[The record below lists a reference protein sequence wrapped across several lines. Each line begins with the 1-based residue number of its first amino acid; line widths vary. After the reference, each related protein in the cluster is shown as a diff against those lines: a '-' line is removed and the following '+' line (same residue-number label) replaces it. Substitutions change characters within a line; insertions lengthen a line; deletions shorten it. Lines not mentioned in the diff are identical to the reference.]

1 VKRNLA
7 NRLLARPILGLTA
20 YVRAMTLSRAGTPAR
35 PQGPRETARLIEE
48 VARLKQELMQKDEL
62 LRRAQRMESVASLAG
77 AMAHDFNNLLTGIL
91 GYTRLLLDRV
101 GPGDPIRRQLAAIEN
116 SATRAADLTARLL
129 TFSGGTA
136 SRPAPSSL
144 ALALGPTIEA
154 VRDTLPPGIDL
165 SFRAAEDLWATAVD
179 SSHIERTLSALCANA
194 RDAMPFGGRL
204 TIGLANLVLGLEEC
218 RGRPDARP
226 GRFVALTVTDTGSG
240 LAPEI
245 RGRLFEPFVTTKQ
258 SSGGAGLGLSTA
270 YGLVQG
276 YQGWIEAATAS
287 PRGTCFT
294 VFLPAWDVPSA
305 VETATAAN
313 PTPLPST
320 LPPSTPPPATRPP
333 EAPTAAAPA
342 ESATILVVDDES
354 TVLALARDVLEMHGH
369 HVLTARNGEEA
380 LRVFREHQASI
391 RLVVLDLTMPV
402 MGGLECFRRMR
413 QQDPGVRV
421 VISSGF
427 SSESSAGE
435 VLDEGAL
442 DYLQKP
448 YDIDA
453 LARTVAAALAKSA
466 SPTTAPARAAR

>member
-1 VKRNLA
+1 VKRNLV
-7 NRLLARPILGLTA
+7 NRLLARPIVGLTA
-20 YVRAMTLSRAGTPAR
+20 YVRALTRGRGGTAVRPPEPRGTP
-35 PQGPRETARLIEE
+35 QLIEE
-48 VARLKQELMQKDEL
+48 IARLKEELKQKDEL
-62 LRRAQRMESVASLAG
+62 LRQAQRMESVASLAG

-129 TFSGGTA
+129 TFSGRTS
-136 SRPAPSSL
+136 SRPVPTS
-144 ALALGPTIEA
+144 LGPALEPAIDA
-154 VRDTLPPGIDL
+154 LRDALPPGIDL
-165 SFRAAEDLWATAVD
+165 SFGAAEDLWATAVD
-179 SSHIERTLSALCANA
+179 RAHIVRTLSALCANA

-204 TIGLANLVLGLEEC
+204 TIGLANLVLGPDDC

-226 GRFVALTVTDTGSG
+226 GRFVALSVTDTGSG
-240 LAPEI
+240 LSPEI

-258 SSGGAGLGLSTA
+258 SSGGEGLGLSTA

-276 YQGWIEAATAS
+276 YQGWIEAAGVL

-294 VFLPAWDVPSA
+294 VFLPAWDVPPAVEPVVRSKALPVRLASPAAPAA
-305 VETATAAN
+305 VETAG
-313 PTPLPST
+313 
-320 LPPSTPPPATRPP
+320 
-333 EAPTAAAPA
+333 
-342 ESATILVVDDES
+342 SATILVVDDES

-369 HVLTARNGEEA
+369 LVLTARNGEEA
-380 LRVFREHQASI
+380 LRVFREHRATI

-413 QQDPGVRV
+413 QQDPDVRV

-453 LARTVAAALAKSA
+453 LAKTVAAALEKSA
-466 SPTTAPARAAR
+466 PPATAPRRASRATG

>member
-1 VKRNLA
+1 MKRNLVH
-7 NRLLARPILGLTA
+7 RLLVGPILELTA
-20 YVRAMTLSRAGTPAR
+20 YVRALAQGRTGTPPR
-35 PQGPRETARLIEE
+35 SRGPREMAQLIEE
-48 VARLKQELMQKDEL
+48 VERLTEELRRKDEL

-116 SATRAADLTARLL
+116 SATRAADLTSRLL
-129 TFSGGTA
+129 TFSGRTA
-136 SRPAPSSL
+136 TRPAAASL
-144 ALALGPTIEA
+144 GRTLVGAIGALRGS
-154 VRDTLPPGIDL
+154 LPPGIEL
-165 SFRAAEDLWATAVD
+165 SFGAADDLWTTAVD
-179 SSHIERTLSALCANA
+179 LPHIEQTLSALCANA

-204 TIGLANLVLGLEEC
+204 TVGLANLVIRPEDC

-226 GRFVALTVTDTGSG
+226 GRFVALSVTDTGSG
-240 LAPEI
+240 LSPEI
-245 RGRLFEPFVTTKQ
+245 RGRLFEPFVTTKKM
-258 SSGGAGLGLSTA
+258 SGGAGLGLSTA

-276 YQGWIEAATAS
+276 YQGWIEAAGAL

-294 VFLPAWDVPSA
+294 VFLPAWDVPPEVEAAAPPKPMA
-305 VETATAAN
+305 VPFA
-313 PTPLPST
+313 LP
-320 LPPSTPPPATRPP
+320 A
-333 EAPTAAAPA
+333 AAAPA
-342 ESATILVVDDES
+342 GPATILVVDDES

-369 HVLTARNGEEA
+369 RVLTARNGEEA

-391 RLVVLDLTMPV
+391 RLVLLDLTMPV

-453 LARTVAAALAKSA
+453 LARMVAAALSRNA
-466 SPTTAPARAAR
+466 TAGTEGAPPAATPARAARAAG

>member
-1 VKRNLA
+1 MKRNLA

-20 YVRAMTLSRAGTPAR
+20 SVRAMTRGRAGAPAR
-35 PQGPRETARLIEE
+35 PQGPRETAQLIEE
-48 VARLKQELMQKDEL
+48 VARLKKELKQKDEL

-129 TFSGGTA
+129 TFSGRTA
-136 SRPAPSSL
+136 TRPAPSSL
-144 ALALGPTIEA
+144 GLALGPAIEA

-165 SFRAAEDLWATAVD
+165 SFGAAEDLWATAVD
-179 SSHIERTLSALCANA
+179 PSHIERTLSALCANA

-204 TIGLANLVLGLEEC
+204 TIGLANLVLGLEDC

-226 GRFVALTVTDTGSG
+226 GRFVTLSVTDTGSG

-270 YGLVQG
+270 YGMVQG
-276 YQGWIEAATAS
+276 YQGWIEAADAL

-305 VETATAAN
+305 AETA
-313 PTPLPST
+313 
-320 LPPSTPPPATRPP
+320 
-333 EAPTAAAPA
+333 AP
-342 ESATILVVDDES
+342 
-354 TVLALARDVLEMHGH
+354 
-369 HVLTARNGEEA
+369 
-380 LRVFREHQASI
+380 
-391 RLVVLDLTMPV
+391 
-402 MGGLECFRRMR
+402 
-413 QQDPGVRV
+413 
-421 VISSGF
+421 
-427 SSESSAGE
+427 
-435 VLDEGAL
+435 
-442 DYLQKP
+442 
-448 YDIDA
+448 
-453 LARTVAAALAKSA
+453 
-466 SPTTAPARAAR
+466 